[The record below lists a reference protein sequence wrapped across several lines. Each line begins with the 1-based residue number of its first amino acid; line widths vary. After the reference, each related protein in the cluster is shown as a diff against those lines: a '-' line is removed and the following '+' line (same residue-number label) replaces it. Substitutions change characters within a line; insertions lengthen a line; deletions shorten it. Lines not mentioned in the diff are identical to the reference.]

1 MTHLT
6 INPLTGRPIQIGGTA
21 FNLLVFTAYDF
32 INGELVRRESAP
44 PIPPK
49 KYYYNT
55 VTSRRI
61 LADSRRYYELI
72 NANWSIVE
80 DYYLIPPADQPT
92 ITYEQIMDTHKDTL
106 INLGITL
113 CRECF
118 IPIAARSSS
127 QLSEI
132 EYCKDCNAKPG
143 APPEQDSN

>member
-1 MTHLT
+1 MTQST

-21 FNLLVFTAYDF
+21 FNQLVFDAYDF

-55 VTSRRI
+55 VTSRRV
-61 LADSRRYYELI
+61 LANSRRY
-72 NANWSIVE
+72 
-80 DYYLIPPADQPT
+80 
-92 ITYEQIMDTHKDTL
+92 YEQIMDTHKDTL

-118 IPIAARSSS
+118 IPIASSGR
-127 QLSEI
+127 LSGI
-132 EYCKDCNAKPG
+132 EYCEDCNCRLPQS
-143 APPEQDSN
+143 AP

>member
-1 MTHLT
+1 MTCST

-80 DYYLIPPADQPT
+80 DYYLIPPADNPT

-118 IPIAARSSS
+118 IPIASSL
-127 QLSEI
+127 QQPGI
-132 EYCKDCNAKPG
+132 EYCEDCNAKPG

>member
-1 MTHLT
+1 MTRLT

-44 PIPPK
+44 PISPK

-106 INLGITL
+106 IKLNITL
-113 CRECF
+113 CRKYSH
-118 IPIAARSSS
+118 PIKLEKEESK
-127 QLSEI
+127 SETTKLT
-132 EYCKDCNAKPG
+132 EH
-143 APPEQDSN
+143 